1 MMEWVIELSVGQQIG
16 LVSAIVG
23 VLGLLI
29 TVGKLFS
36 KQRASQNIQGDAKK
50 VAQVQ
55 GDNAKIDIK

>member
-1 MMEWVIELSVGQQIG
+1 MMDWVIELSVGQQIG

-29 TVGKLFS
+29 TVVKLFS

-55 GDNAKIDIK
+55 GDHAKIDIK

>member
-1 MMEWVIELSVGQQIG
+1 MIDWIIELSVGEKIA
-16 LVSAIVG
+16 LFSATVG

-29 TVGKLFS
+29 TVVKLLS

-55 GDNAKIDIK
+55 GDHAKIDIK